1 MGRDD
6 LTGSRIRERRIMQGV
21 KQGDLA
27 KQIGISASY
36 LNLIEHNRRRIGG
49 KLLLALAAALE
60 VEPQAL
66 TEGAEVA
73 LLGVLGEAAAAAKLS
88 AQDAEGAEAFAGRF
102 PAWAEA
108 LAASQRRIAALE
120 RTVETLSDR
129 MAHDPMLADKMH
141 ELLTT
146 AAAVRSTA
154 EILTGDEVLERE
166 WQDRFYANLDDD
178 SLRLAQSA
186 QSLVMHLEKAQGETN
201 GRQSAQE
208 EVDAFLV
215 EHGYYFAALEGE
227 PAQTAVEILL
237 GQAAQDLSAGAHF
250 ILRGILAQMHADA
263 KLLPLAKLEA
273 AIAREGVDP
282 LALTRVF
289 SVPPAVILRRL
300 AAVPTLKAGLVVC
313 DRAGAIVF
321 GKAVSGFTIPRF
333 DSCCPLWP
341 LFAAVSS
348 GGGGALMYE
357 RLAQLGR
364 GDTQFDAYAAA
375 DVGDASQYNAVP
387 SAHFVMLLV
396 PVGVPQAAMPA
407 RAVGVTCRVC
417 AIDNCSERR
426 ELSIM
431 QSY

>member
-1 MGRDD
+1 MGRED

-73 LLGVLGEAAAAAKLS
+73 LLGVLGEAAAAANLS

-108 LAASQRRIAALE
+108 LAASQRRISALE
-120 RTVETLSDR
+120 RTVETLTDR
-129 MAHDPMLADKMH
+129 MAHDPMLADKVH

-166 WQDRFYANLDDD
+166 WQERFYANLDDD

-186 QSLVMHLEKAQGETN
+186 HSLVVHLEKAQGETN

-208 EVDAFLV
+208 EVDAFL
-215 EHGYYFAALEGE
+215 ERHGYNFAALEGK
-227 PAQTAVEILL
+227 PAQTAVEGLL
-237 GQAAQDLSAGAHF
+237 GQAAQDLSAGAQF
-250 ILRGILAQMHADA
+250 ILRGILEQIHTDA

-273 AIAREGVDP
+273 AVAQEGVDP
-282 LALTRVF
+282 LALSRLF

-300 AAVPTLKAGLVVC
+300 AAVPTLRAGLVVC

-321 GKAVSGFTIPRF
+321 GKGVNGFTVPRF

-341 LFAAVSS
+341 LFSAVSS
-348 GGGGALMYE
+348 GGGAVMHE
-357 RLAQLGR
+357 RLVQLGR
-364 GDTQFDAYAAA
+364 GDAQFDAYAAA
-375 DVGDASQYNAVP
+375 DLGEVSQYNTVP
-387 SAHFVMLLV
+387 AAHAVMLLI
-396 PVGVPQAAMPA
+396 PVSVPQAALPA
-407 RAVGVTCRVC
+407 RDVGVTCRVC
-417 AIDNCSERR
+417 ALDNCSERR
-426 ELSIM
+426 ELSILHGH
-431 QSY
+431 

>member
-1 MGRDD
+1 MGRED

-60 VEPQAL
+60 VEPQVL

-73 LLGVLGEAAAAAKLS
+73 LLSVLGEAAVAANLS

-108 LAASQRRIAALE
+108 LATSQRRIAALE

-166 WQDRFYANLDDD
+166 WQERFYANLDDD

-186 QSLVMHLEKAQGETN
+186 QSLVVHLEKAQAETN

-208 EVDAFLV
+208 EVDAFLTQ
-215 EHGYYFAALEGE
+215 HGFHFAALEGE
-227 PAQTAVEILL
+227 PAQTAVEGLL
-237 GQAAQDLSAGAHF
+237 GQAAQDLSAGAQF

-263 KLLPLAKLEA
+263 KLLQLTKLEA
-273 AIAREGVDP
+273 AVAQKGVDP
-282 LALTRVF
+282 LALTRLF
-289 SVPPAVILRRL
+289 AVPPATVLRRL
-300 AAVPTLKAGLVVC
+300 AAMPSLKAGLVVC
-313 DRAGAIVF
+313 DRAGAVIF
-321 GKAVSGFTIPRF
+321 GKAAQGFTVPRF

-341 LFAAVSS
+341 LFDAVSS
-348 GGGGALMYE
+348 GGGGALMHE
-357 RLAQLGR
+357 RLVQLGR
-364 GDTQFDAYAAA
+364 GDAQFDAYAAA
-375 DVGDASQYNAVP
+375 DIGEVKEYNAVP
-387 SAHFVMLLV
+387 STHAVMLLI
-396 PVGVPQAAMPA
+396 PVGVPQAAVPA
-407 RAVGVTCRVC
+407 RNVGVTCRVC
-417 AIDNCSERR
+417 ALEGCSERR
-426 ELSIM
+426 ELSIL
-431 QSY
+431 QGY